1 MINITYMSFYLLSKR
16 HDFRLNLTQAV
27 VFADVYLLDEV
38 GEVVIAIG
46 NRGEFICCNIAGK

>member
-1 MINITYMSFYLLSKR
+1 MSFYLLSKR